1 MTVQSGFIWL
11 LRELYFVFIEPTL
24 TRLNLVPFG
33 LGDPTYGRD
42 QVAYSEAERTAL
54 YENPKVR
61 FILRRLYMCGM
72 TPVLEP
78 KLEKTFSKLPVK
90 YGDRIINAW
99 INYYIFDMPD
109 VPKRKYRYYQL
120 LMPGNADVYL
130 VHGINEYTGRMLPQ
144 ITKFLQ
150 NGFRVVAMDLPG
162 FGRSTGLHAYVPSM
176 HVLEGAVESV
186 MQHVTVC
193 DEVNGTMQVA
203 SRKRF
208 ALGGSMYVSNV
219 SHTNISTGA
228 ALPWPTMQP
237 YIRRS
242 LHRPPL
248 KLLYRLMQL
257 R

>member
-1 MTVQSGFIWL
+1 M
-11 LRELYFVFIEPTL
+11 
-24 TRLNLVPFG
+24 
-33 LGDPTYGRD
+33 
-42 QVAYSEAERTAL
+42 AYSEAERTAL

-61 FILRRLYMCGM
+61 FIRRRLYMCGM